1 MAGLL
6 AKFSTKGLWTS
17 EIPKSGDRG
26 GSLHLQLFF
35 PVHQISSSSLIV
47 LVPPALDS
55 AITCVRVTLPAVFT

>member
-1 MAGLL
+1 MACLL
-6 AKFSTKGLWTS
+6 AKFSTRVLWIS
-17 EIPKSGDRG
+17 EIPKGGYRG
-26 GSLHLQLFF
+26 SFHQQLFF